1 MRAEPGH
8 GSCFV
13 KRVGN
18 LDNRAMKTRQVRI
31 AIGALALAIILPA
44 AAQSPSD
51 RPLPG
56 QQPQPAAKPKAA
68 AAAPAGDR
76 KLQPL
81 PEPPPP
87 PPGLE
92 LDPSFEPSVTIQRRG
107 TETVEEF
114 RIRGRLYMV
123 KVTPSHGVPY
133 YLIDE
138 NGRGDFT
145 RRDSFDTGTR
155 PPMWVIHS
163 W

>member
-1 MRAEPGH
+1 
-8 GSCFV
+8 
-13 KRVGN
+13 
-18 LDNRAMKTRQVRI
+18 MKPRRIPI
-31 AIGALALAIILPA
+31 AIGAIALSLALEA
-44 AAQSPSD
+44 AAQSPGD
-51 RPLPG
+51 RPLPA
-56 QQPQPAAKPKAA
+56 QTPAVKPKPA
-68 AAAPAGDR
+68 AAAPADR

-92 LDPSFEPSVTIQRRG
+92 LDPSLEPQVTIQRRG

-123 KVTPSHGVPY
+123 KVTPAHGVPY

-138 NGRGDFT
+138 NGRGDFA
-145 RRDSFDTGTR
+145 RRDTYDTGTR
-155 PPMWVIHS
+155 PPMWVIHQ